1 MVVVDGGPREIG
13 APGDGFAYDN
23 ERPRQR
29 IDSAAFRID
38 RRPVSNRDFA
48 AFVAETGTDP
58 PLYWEGDGAGGW
70 VSTTFGR
77 RAELDPEAPV
87 IHVDHRQAGAFAAW
101 AGKRLPSEF
110 EWELAAAGS
119 DPATANLDHAAF
131 GCRPPAD
138 GSASSCN
145 AEAMLGDVW
154 EWTSSELA
162 GYPGFEPFPYPEYS
176 EVFFG
181 RGYPVLRGGS
191 WATRRNVDPHHLPQL
206 GPPRAPADLR
216 RLPLRRGSLDGRR
229 DDRDRGRPAGRRRA
243 RRHGRGRARGP
254 LVSLQGAAAEV
265 LLRRARLGAL
275 RADHRTAGVLPD
287 PLRARDPARASGR
300 DRRGGA
306 AADADRARLRRRRQE
321 PRSPRRDARRPARSS
336 GSSRS
341 ISPRRSPAGP
351 PASSSTSTRGS
362 RSRASSA
369 TTRPTSS
376 GSPGPRGR

>member
-1 MVVVDGGPREIG
+1 MPILRGQDLRSYMDDVRERTLEVLDEIELDDSDDPVLRDGFAYEMLIAHEQQHNETMLQLLQMVDGYEPPLVAPPAAPSARDGPGMVVVDGGPREIG

-119 DPATANLDHAAF
+119 DPAAANLDHDAF

-191 WATRRNVDPHHLPQL
+191 WATRRNVIRTTFRNWDLP
-206 GPPRAPADLR
+206 
-216 RLPLRRGSLDGRR
+216 
-229 DDRDRGRPAGRRRA
+229 
-243 RRHGRGRARGP
+243 
-254 LVSLQGAAAEV
+254 E
-265 LLRRARLGAL
+265 
-275 RADHRTAGVLPD
+275 
-287 PLRARDPARASGR
+287 
-300 DRRGGA
+300 
-306 AADADRARLRRRRQE
+306 RRQ
-321 PRSPRRDARRPARSS
+321 
-336 GSSRS
+336 
-341 ISPRRSPAGP
+341 IFAGFRC
-351 PASSSTSTRGS
+351 AEDL
-362 RSRASSA
+362 
-369 TTRPTSS
+369 
-376 GSPGPRGR
+376 